1 MILIATF
8 VSIFFYITYID
19 FDRKVNIKFLI
30 LFFIGDTYFC
40 DQKSL
45 QVHHE
50 IEHADIKMEQIDQKL
65 EDNQELNCKLCGEFF
80 YYYSDLKSH
89 VDSAHK
95 GTRCDECGKC
105 FYKKAN
111 LNKHIRNVSSIFG
124 ISILS
129 NFSRDVTFII
139 SFHIF

>member
-1 MILIATF
+1 M
-8 VSIFFYITYID
+8 
-19 FDRKVNIKFLI
+19 
-30 LFFIGDTYFC
+30 
-40 DQKSL
+40 

>member
-1 MILIATF
+1 MGGGGVDQNDVKYEDNNQKIPYDSNNF
-8 VSIFFYITYID
+8 VAPDEDFKEDTYCY
-19 FDRKVNIKFLI
+19 LC
-30 LFFIGDTYFC
+30 DTYFC

-45 QVHHE
+45 HVHHE
-50 IEHADIKMEQIDQKL
+50 IEHADIKMEQNDEQQNADDYNK
-65 EDNQELNCKLCGEFF
+65 DGNQELNCKLCGEFF

-111 LNKHIRNVSSIFG
+111 L
-124 ISILS
+124 
-129 NFSRDVTFII
+129 
-139 SFHIF
+139 